1 MKTKE
6 ANLIVVSSY
15 PEKGLVH
22 GIKTVGVASYAKNTL
37 LYLSKAFGEKIN
49 ITVLAEKLPRQ
60 ENFYKEKNITVNRCW
75 QRNRWTS
82 WYQIFKEIKKQN
94 SKKILF
100 EFEMAMMGDPSKN
113 ILLPLFLLI
122 LKLSGKKVYVV
133 IHQVVLNFEEMSG
146 HLGIKNKSLKN
157 KALSIFSRLFFS
169 LTVYLSFMTIVFEQF
184 LKDRLA
190 KISSKK
196 KIVVIPHGVEK
207 DRLMINK
214 EKARKK
220 LGYQNSDFIMAIF
233 GYLAWYKGTDW
244 LAEIVSEKI
253 KTNPQ
258 TNIRLIIAGG
268 PNPNHKNKSFYQKY
282 LKNLE
287 TIAKKH
293 PEISITGFVDQKDIT
308 AYYQAAD
315 VMVYPYRTGMSSSG
329 PLAMAFTNHKP
340 FLVSEPLS
348 QLLDTA
354 DIINEMRKSE
364 LKKNDLSFSLD
375 EKSFWTKIENLQN
388 NKQLAKKLSLLS
400 EKIAQKRS
408 WKNIGL
414 MYKKLIYE
422 DK

>member
-1 MKTKE
+1 ME
-6 ANLIVVSSY
+6 NLIVVSSY

-37 LYLSKAFGEKIN
+37 LSLSKAFGEKIN
-49 ITVLAEKLPRQ
+49 ITVLAEKLPKQ
-60 ENFYKEKNITVNRCW
+60 ENLYKEKNITVKRCW
-75 QRNRWTS
+75 QRNSWTS
-82 WYQIFKEIKKQN
+82 WYQIYKEIRKQKC
-94 SKKILF
+94 KKILF
-100 EFEMAMMGDPSKN
+100 EFEMAMMGSPAKN
-113 ILLPLFLLI
+113 IFFPLFLLI
-122 LKLSGKKVYVV
+122 LKLSGKQVYVV

-146 HLGIKNKSLKN
+146 HLGTKDKSFKNKL
-157 KALSIFSRLFFS
+157 LSIFSKLFFS
-169 LTVYLSFMTIVFEQF
+169 LAVRLSFRTIVFEQF

-190 KISSKK
+190 TISPME

-207 DRLMINK
+207 DKITTNK
-214 EKARKK
+214 GKARKK
-220 LGYQNSDFIMAIF
+220 FGYKDSDFIMAIF

-253 KTNPQ
+253 KTSPQ

-354 DIINEMRKSE
+354 DILNEMRKSE

-388 NKQLAKKLSLLS
+388 NKQLAKKLSLLGHEITQS
-400 EKIAQKRS
+400 RS
-408 WKNIGL
+408 WDNIGL
-414 MYKKLIYE
+414 MYKKLLYE
-422 DK
+422 N